1 MPSHRTAACHH
12 GGRRQRSAC
21 NIRIL
26 SQPAGRFWTFQDIE
40 AALFISLAVILLAVT
55 VRRLGRAQ
63 HPTGSRQIHTKT
75 GAREKWF

>member
-1 MPSHRTAACHH
+1 MAD
-12 GGRRQRSAC
+12 
-21 NIRIL
+21 
-26 SQPAGRFWTFQDIE
+26 PADSEAPTVGIE

-63 HPTGSRQIHTKT
+63 HPTGSRQIHTKI